1 MAKCLYSYR
10 DDLPKSLFKVTAQ
23 EPEEGGTLL
32 QEANQDVPPDGVAFS
47 RRD

>member
-1 MAKCLYSYR
+1 MPYR
-10 DDLPKSLFKVTAQ
+10 DDLPKRLFKVTAQ
-23 EPEEGGTLL
+23 EPGEGGTLL